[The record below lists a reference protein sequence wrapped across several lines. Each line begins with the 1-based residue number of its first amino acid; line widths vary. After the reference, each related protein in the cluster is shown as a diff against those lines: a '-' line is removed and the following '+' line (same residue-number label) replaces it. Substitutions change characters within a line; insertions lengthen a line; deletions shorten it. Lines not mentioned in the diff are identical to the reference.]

1 MVAINDRW
9 VGAACKTQEV
19 GGLGVDVGTDT
30 GVGVPA
36 PGVVVPAPGVV
47 VPAPG
52 VVVPAAGVG
61 VPAPGVVVPGELELV
76 PVPLPVPLT
85 GEKTTLV
92 PLMAAMSVS
101 DRV

>member
-30 GVGVPA
+30 GVG
-36 PGVVVPAPGVV
+36 